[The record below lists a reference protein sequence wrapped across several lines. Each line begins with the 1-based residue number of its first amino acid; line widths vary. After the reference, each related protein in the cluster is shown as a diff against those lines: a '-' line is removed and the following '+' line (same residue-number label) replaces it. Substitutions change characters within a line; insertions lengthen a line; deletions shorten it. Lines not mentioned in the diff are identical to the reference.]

1 MKNYFYKCF
10 QCKNELR
17 ASDVERNLIYLCPK
31 CGTTEKNKPLN
42 GVLEI
47 VYDYESIKSEV
58 SKESFLRLSGGKIW
72 EYPYLWPLEYN
83 DFGLTSISPKVL
95 NKLTLATNNI
105 LNIDLEGSQLSL
117 YDDSRNPTLS
127 YKDRA
132 SILVALKALQL
143 GINEISTAS
152 TGNAGSSLAGIC
164 ARLGIKSH
172 IFVPKNIPA
181 SKRIQIQSYGANMY
195 VVDGDY
201 DEAFDLCL
209 DVSKSKNWYN
219 RNTAYNPLTIEGK
232 KSAVFDM
239 FIELKGKMPDYIF
252 VPTGDGVI
260 ISGIYKGLKE
270 LKLLGWIEELPK
282 LVAVQ
287 AEGSDAIVR
296 YYELDYFEYKSA
308 KTNADSISA
317 GAPRN
322 LYMAS
327 DAIKK
332 TNGSGIR
339 VTDEEIILA
348 QKILSKQYGILAEP
362 AAAASLAGFI
372 KLKKDN
378 FNFENSMLMITGNGL
393 KDVAR
398 FGKLE

>member
-1 MKNYFYKCF
+1 
-10 QCKNELR
+10 
-17 ASDVERNLIYLCPK
+17 
-31 CGTTEKNKPLN
+31 
-42 GVLEI
+42 
-47 VYDYESIKSEV
+47 
-58 SKESFLRLSGGKIW
+58 
-72 EYPYLWPLEYN
+72 
-83 DFGLTSISPKVL
+83 
-95 NKLTLATNNI
+95 
-105 LNIDLEGSQLSL
+105 
-117 YDDSRNPTLS
+117 
-127 YKDRA
+127 
-132 SILVALKALQL
+132 
-143 GINEISTAS
+143 
-152 TGNAGSSLAGIC
+152 
-164 ARLGIKSH
+164 
-172 IFVPKNIPA
+172 
-181 SKRIQIQSYGANMY
+181 MY

-260 ISGIYKGLKE
+260 ISGIYKGLRE

-287 AEGSDAIVR
+287 AEGSDAIVK

-332 TNGSGIR
+332 TNGRGIR
-339 VTDEEIILA
+339 VTDEEIIWA

-393 KDVAR
+393 KDVAA
-398 FGKLE
+398 LENWNKKPSIKTYDKWKEELT